1 MKREERKYQYQLTI
15 LSSAYTLL
23 QSQEWKTIKADD
35 IARKAE
41 ISKKTLYFYFSSLD
55 EIYLNLIKQSFMKL
69 NQAFDKEMN
78 MNLEIKELL
87 TQLAY
92 IYLRFSFDHPLETT
106 LMIHYNRL
114 TYQSEFIDIV
124 NDIDE
129 IANKYEVFHI
139 FKVKHLDL
147 QKYTPQ
153 IALFLWSYILG
164 FIYLSQYKNQ
174 WITEYYG
181 ESSTQTIE
189 SHIAILRKVMDDLL

>member
-1 MKREERKYQYQLTI
+1 MKREERKNQYQETI
-15 LSSAYTLL
+15 LSSAYALL
-23 QSQEWKTIKADD
+23 QSREWKNIKADD
-35 IARKAE
+35 IAREAE

-55 EIYLNLIKQSFMKL
+55 EIYLKLIKQSFMKL
-69 NQAFDKEMN
+69 NQAFDMEID

-87 TQLAY
+87 TKLAY
-92 IYLRFSFDHPLETT
+92 VYLRFSFDHPLETT

-129 IANKYEVFHI
+129 IANKYEI
-139 FKVKHLDL
+139 FNLFKDKHLDEEI
-147 QKYTPQ
+147 YTRQ
-153 IALFLWSYILG
+153 IALFLWSYIIG
-164 FIYLSQYKNQ
+164 FIYLLQNKNQ

-181 ESSTQTIE
+181 QSSTQTIK